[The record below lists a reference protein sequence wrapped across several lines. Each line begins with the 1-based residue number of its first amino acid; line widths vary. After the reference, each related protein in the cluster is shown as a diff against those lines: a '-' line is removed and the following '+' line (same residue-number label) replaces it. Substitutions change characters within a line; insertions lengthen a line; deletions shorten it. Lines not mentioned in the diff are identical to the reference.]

1 MKNQSVSASVTIFLM
16 GVAVGAGIGLLFA
29 PQSGRRTR
37 RQIVRGVEE
46 IGDYLEDLGEE
57 LIEKGRDLV
66 ERGRMAVD
74 ETVEGIE
81 KKVRKAAS

>member
-1 MKNQSVSASVTIFLM
+1 MRNENVVGGVVTFLT
-16 GVAVGAGIGLLFA
+16 GIAVGAGIGLLFA

-37 RQIVRGVEE
+37 RQIVRGVEDV
-46 IGDYLEDLGEE
+46 GDYLEDVGEE
-57 LIEKGRDLV
+57 LIQKGRDLV